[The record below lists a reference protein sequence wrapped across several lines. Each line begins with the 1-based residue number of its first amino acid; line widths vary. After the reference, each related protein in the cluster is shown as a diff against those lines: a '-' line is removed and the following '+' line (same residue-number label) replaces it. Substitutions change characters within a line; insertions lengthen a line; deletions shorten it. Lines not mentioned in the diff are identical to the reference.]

1 MVGKFIYNHAELD
14 SPDAVVQH
22 PHEVIAMTKTHNVYS
37 PGLNALL
44 TVSGEPP
51 PGDVADI

>member
-44 TVSGEPP
+44 TVSSEPP